1 MEQQATQREQ
11 LNTVNQSLVFLAF
24 IIFSILLSFWAV
36 LIQRRQLVGT
46 MEGTARAVECLPEI
60 FPIRCA
66 AGSIVL
72 GALGFFLC
80 LALRAWEAA
89 AQGDDPAARH
99 SAGVN
104 LAASLFVFLA
114 ALLRLDDL
122 QSTQLRENTPSA
134 DSTLPA

>member
-80 LALRAWEAA
+80 LALKTERETAR
-89 AQGDDPAARH
+89 GGTPAARR
-99 SAGVN
+99 SACTN
-104 LAASLFVFLA
+104 LWASLFVFLA

-122 QSTQLRENTPSA
+122 LGTRDASGEVI
-134 DSTLPA
+134 

>member
-1 MEQQATQREQ
+1 M
-11 LNTVNQSLVFLAF
+11 
-24 IIFSILLSFWAV
+24 
-36 LIQRRQLVGT
+36 
-46 MEGTARAVECLPEI
+46 ECLPEI